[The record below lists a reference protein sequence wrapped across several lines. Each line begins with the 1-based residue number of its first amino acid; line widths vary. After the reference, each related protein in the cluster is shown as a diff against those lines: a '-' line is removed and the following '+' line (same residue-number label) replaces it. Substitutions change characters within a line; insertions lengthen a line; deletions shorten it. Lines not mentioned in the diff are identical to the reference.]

1 MLKTVVVGSV
11 SVLLGITSQPSA
23 REQVTA
29 TVAVPSQPAAP
40 ASTPTDVQQL
50 PQVSEY
56 IVETIRAGKRV
67 QETSAEAHT
76 AAITD
81 AVAADSARTN
91 ALKALKLQTP
101 ASFAISG
108 IHSRTPDCTFA
119 LKMMEVDPNVDS
131 RIRVGAPDGGRAR
144 IRRILP
150 PACLK

>member
-23 REQVTA
+23 REQATA

-50 PQVSEY
+50 PWV
-56 IVETIRAGKRV
+56 GKPIIQTGVFGSVRLV
-67 QETSAEAHT
+67 QPT
-76 AAITD
+76 ADAAAVDAAATD
-81 AVAADSARTN
+81 AALAN
-91 ALKALKLQTP
+91 ATKALEQQVR
-101 ASFAISG
+101 
-108 IHSRTPDCTFA
+108 SRMIDCTFA